1 MYKGKFSEV
10 LNDALENELEIE
22 KVIIVYTN
30 GETLEIDSE
39 AEEREVII
47 PQLSEN
53 AALSDGD
60 VNDDVRLFE
69 FDEMAELDKPDEFQE
84 LDELPET
91 KEVKSVIDKDNIPT
105 VVLEGD
111 WTHINYLPFSRKINI
126 IN

>member
-1 MYKGKFSEV
+1 MYNGKFLEV

-30 GETLEIDSE
+30 GETHEIDSE
-39 AEEREVII
+39 AEEGEVII
-47 PQLSEN
+47 PQLSKN

-60 VNDDVRLFE
+60 VNNDVRLVE
-69 FDEMAELDKPDEFQE
+69 FHEMAELDIPDEFQE

-91 KEVKSVIDKDNIPT
+91 KEVESVDYKDNITT